1 MSAVPNQLAQS
12 TSAKAI
18 DGGNGACPTCGTSFT
33 CGAVAKQ
40 TECWCMS
47 LPQLKTEQLSDATS
61 CYCPFCL
68 RVKAVLPISDNS
80 SAAASFAEQ
89 LGKKIA
95 HKTMPRG
102 ALGRLIEVA
111 QQLATIQQTLTPQ
124 VQKVALWVF
133 AADHGLAHEGVS
145 AYPQEVTWQ
154 MVENFLSG
162 GAAINVFSRLNGI
175 ELKVV
180 NAGVAHVF
188 EARPQ
193 LIQNSIGMGTA
204 SSLHGPAMSIEQA
217 RQAILAGYNLIFKHD
232 AAVVAFGEMGIAN
245 TSAAAL
251 LTAHLCNAS
260 IEHCVGRGT
269 GVDDAGLAHKTKVLQ
284 AVASRHGS
292 LQDPLHIGAALG
304 GFEILMMAGAFIGA
318 AASKKMAL
326 VDGYIATSAALIACA
341 LNANVRDYLV
351 FAHQSSEPG
360 HQIAM
365 AYLKARP
372 LLDLDLRLGE
382 GTGAALAVP
391 LVKAACAFLNDMAS
405 FESAHVS
412 DKQ

>member
-1 MSAVPNQLAQS
+1 
-12 TSAKAI
+12 
-18 DGGNGACPTCGTSFT
+18 
-33 CGAVAKQ
+33 
-40 TECWCMS
+40 
-47 LPQLKTEQLSDATS
+47 
-61 CYCPFCL
+61 
-68 RVKAVLPISDNS
+68 
-80 SAAASFAEQ
+80 
-89 LGKKIA
+89 
-95 HKTMPRG
+95 
-102 ALGRLIEVA
+102 
-111 QQLATIQQTLTPQ
+111 
-124 VQKVALWVF
+124 
-133 AADHGLAHEGVS
+133 
-145 AYPQEVTWQ
+145 
-154 MVENFLSG
+154 
-162 GAAINVFSRLNGI
+162 
-175 ELKVV
+175 
-180 NAGVAHVF
+180 
-188 EARPQ
+188 
-193 LIQNSIGMGTA
+193 
-204 SSLHGPAMSIEQA
+204 
-217 RQAILAGYNLIFKHD
+217 
-232 AAVVAFGEMGIAN
+232 
-245 TSAAAL
+245 
-251 LTAHLCNAS
+251 
-260 IEHCVGRGT
+260 VGRGT

>member
-1 MSAVPNQLAQS
+1 MSAVSKQLAQS
-12 TSAKAI
+12 TSVKQ
-18 DGGNGACPTCGTSFT
+18 NGDTNSACPTCGTLFT

-47 LPQLKTEQLSDATS
+47 LPQLKTEQLSEVAG
-61 CYCPFCL
+61 CFCPFCL
-68 RVKAVLPISDNS
+68 RIKAVLPVASD
-80 SAAASFAEQ
+80 SAEAVGFAEQ
-89 LGKKIA
+89 LATKIA
-95 HKTMPRG
+95 NKTMPRG

-111 QQLATIQQTLTPQ
+111 KQLATIQQTLTPQ
-124 VQKVALWVF
+124 VSKVALWVF
-133 AADHGLAHEGVS
+133 AADHGLAKEGVS

-162 GAAINVFSRLNGI
+162 GAAINVFARLNDI

-193 LIQNSIGMGTA
+193 LIEHSIGLGTD
-204 SSLHGPAMSIEQA
+204 SSLHGPAMTVEQA
-217 RQAILAGYNLIFKHD
+217 RQAISAGYNLIVDHD
-232 AAVVAFGEMGIAN
+232 APVVAFGEMGIAN

-251 LTAHLCNAS
+251 LTAQLCGAT
-260 IEHCVGRGT
+260 IEQCIGRGT
-269 GVDDAGLAHKTKVLQ
+269 GVDNAGLAHKTKVLQ
-284 AVASRHGS
+284 AVALRHNHV
-292 LQDPLHIGAALG
+292 QDPLQVAAALG

-326 VDGYIATSAALIACA
+326 VDGYIATSAALVACA
-341 LNANVRDYLV
+341 LNTNVRDYLL
-351 FAHQSSEPG
+351 FAHQSTEPG
-360 HQIAM
+360 HQVAM
-365 AYLKARP
+365 AHLKARP

-405 FESAHVS
+405 FESANVS